1 MIYALSWMAEL
12 VVGKVFITYQL
23 YSITII
29 FWRSYLN
36 ILKKYIASRAL
47 RATVLA
53 GLLFPALQIHAA
65 SVVVDKAA
73 ETAIKAAFKATR
85 PDIVISKVVPSEEL
99 PGVYL
104 VTMQNGPVVYA
115 SADGKYF
122 IVGDM
127 FEISAAGIESVAE
140 KKLAPQ
146 RKEWL
151 AEVKREDMIIF
162 SPKGGTKGA
171 IYVFTDVDCGY
182 CQKLHQEVPQ
192 LNAAGIEVRYLAYPR
207 AGLATPTYDKMAS
220 AWCADDRNAAMDAL
234 KSGGHVAPKKC
245 DNPIAAQYQLGAAMG
260 VTGTPAIVL
269 ENGSLIPGYKPA
281 GQLVPM
287 ALRK

>member
-1 MIYALSWMAEL
+1 VTEL
-12 VVGKVFITYQL
+12 VVLKGFLKYWFGST
-23 YSITII
+23 TII
-29 FWRSYLN
+29 FWRNYLN
-36 ILKKYIASRAL
+36 ILKKRIAGRPLWAI
-47 RATVLA
+47 VLA
-53 GLLFPALQIHAA
+53 GLILPAMQVNAG

-73 ETAIKAAFKATR
+73 EAAIRASFKATR
-85 PDIVISKVVPSEEL
+85 PDIVISKVVASEEL
-99 PGVYL
+99 PGLYL

-115 SADGKYF
+115 SANGKYF

-146 RKEWL
+146 RQEWL
-151 AEVKREDMIIF
+151 SEVKREDMIIF
-162 SPKGGTKGA
+162 SPKGKAKGA
-171 IYVFTDVDCGY
+171 IYVFTDVDCGF

-207 AGLATPTYDKMAS
+207 AGLGTPTYDKMAS

-234 KSGGHVAPKKC
+234 KSGGFVTPKKC

-281 GQLVPM
+281 AQLIPM
-287 ALRK
+287 VLR

>member
-1 MIYALSWMAEL
+1 M
-12 VVGKVFITYQL
+12 
-23 YSITII
+23 
-29 FWRSYLN
+29 N
-36 ILKKYIASRAL
+36 ILNKRIAGGAL
-47 RATVLA
+47 WAIVLA
-53 GLLFPALQIHAA
+53 GLILPAMQVNAG

-73 ETAIKAAFKATR
+73 ETAIRASFKVTR
-85 PDIVISKVVPSEEL
+85 PDIVISKVVASEEL
-99 PGVYL
+99 PGLYL
-104 VTMQNGPVVYA
+104 VTMQNGPVVYV
-115 SADGKYF
+115 SANGKYF

-146 RKEWL
+146 RQEWL
-151 AEVKREDMIIF
+151 SEVKREDMIIF
-162 SPKGGTKGA
+162 SPKGKAKGA
-171 IYVFTDVDCGY
+171 IYVFTDVDCGF

-207 AGLATPTYDKMAS
+207 AGLGTPTYDKMAS

-234 KSGGHVAPKKC
+234 KSGGFVTPKKC

-281 GQLVPM
+281 AQLIPM
-287 ALRK
+287 VLR

>member
-1 MIYALSWMAEL
+1 MTEL
-12 VVGKVFITYQL
+12 VVLKGFLKYWFDST
-23 YSITII
+23 TII
-29 FWRSYLN
+29 FWRNYLN
-36 ILKKYIASRAL
+36 ILKKRIAGRAL
-47 RATVLA
+47 WAIVLA
-53 GLLFPALQIHAA
+53 GLILPAMQVNAG

-73 ETAIKAAFKATR
+73 EAAIRASFKATR
-85 PDIVISKVVPSEEL
+85 PDIVISKVVASEEL
-99 PGVYL
+99 PGLYL

-115 SADGKYF
+115 SANGKYF

-146 RKEWL
+146 RQEWL
-151 AEVKREDMIIF
+151 SEVKREDMIIF
-162 SPKGGTKGA
+162 SPKGKAKGA
-171 IYVFTDVDCGY
+171 IYVFTDVDCGF

-207 AGLATPTYDKMAS
+207 AGLGTPTYDKMAS

-234 KSGGHVAPKKC
+234 KSGGFVTPKKC

-281 GQLVPM
+281 AQLIPM
-287 ALRK
+287 VLR

>member
-1 MIYALSWMAEL
+1 M
-12 VVGKVFITYQL
+12 
-23 YSITII
+23 
-29 FWRSYLN
+29 N
-36 ILKKYIASRAL
+36 ILRKYITARTLLA
-47 RATVLA
+47 VVIA
-53 GLLFPALQIHAA
+53 GLMLPVVSAQAG

-73 ETAIKAAFKATR
+73 EAAIKASFKATR

-99 PGVYL
+99 PGLYL

-115 SADGKYF
+115 SANGKYF

-151 AEVKREDMIIF
+151 SEVKREDMIIF
-162 SPKGGTKGA
+162 SPKGETKGA

-207 AGLATPTYDKMAS
+207 AGLGTPTSDKMVS
-220 AWCADDRNAAMDAL
+220 AWCADDRTAAMNAL
-234 KSGGHVAPKKC
+234 KTGSTVAPKKC
-245 DNPIAAQYQLGAAMG
+245 DNPIAAQYELGAAMG

-281 GQLVPM
+281 AQLIPM
-287 ALRK
+287 AKR

>member
-1 MIYALSWMAEL
+1 MTEL
-12 VVGKVFITYQL
+12 VVLKGFLKYWFGST
-23 YSITII
+23 TII
-29 FWRSYLN
+29 FWRNYLN
-36 ILKKYIASRAL
+36 ILKKRIAGGAL
-47 RATVLA
+47 WAIVLA
-53 GLLFPALQIHAA
+53 GLILPAMQVNAG

-73 ETAIKAAFKATR
+73 EAAIRASFKATR
-85 PDIVISKVVPSEEL
+85 PDIVISKVVASEEL
-99 PGVYL
+99 PGLYL

-115 SADGKYF
+115 SANGKYF

-127 FEISAAGIESVAE
+127 FEISATGIESVAE

-146 RKEWL
+146 RQEWL
-151 AEVKREDMIIF
+151 SEVKREDMIIF
-162 SPKGGTKGA
+162 SPKGKAKGA
-171 IYVFTDVDCGY
+171 IYVFTDVDCGF

-207 AGLATPTYDKMAS
+207 AGLGTPTYDKMAS

-234 KSGGHVAPKKC
+234 KSGGFVTPKKC

-281 GQLVPM
+281 AQLIPM
-287 ALRK
+287 VLR

>member
-1 MIYALSWMAEL
+1 
-12 VVGKVFITYQL
+12 
-23 YSITII
+23 
-29 FWRSYLN
+29 LN
-36 ILKKYIASRAL
+36 NLMKYIVGRSLCAL
-47 RATVLA
+47 VLA
-53 GLLFPALQIHAA
+53 GVILPVMHAQAA

-73 ETAIKAAFKATR
+73 ETAIKASFKATR
-85 PDIVISKVVPSEEL
+85 PDIVISKIEASPEL

-104 VTMQNGPVVYA
+104 VTMQNGPTVYA
-115 SADGKYF
+115 SANGKYF

-151 AEVKREDMIIF
+151 SEIKREDMIVF
-162 SPKGGTKGA
+162 SPAGETKGA

-207 AGLATPTYDKMAS
+207 AGLGTPTYDKMVS
-220 AWCADDRNAAMDAL
+220 AWCADDRKAAINEL
-234 KSGGHVAPKKC
+234 KTGGLIAPKKC

-269 ENGSLIPGYKPA
+269 ESGSLIPGYKA
-281 GQLVPM
+281 AAQLIPM
-287 ALRK
+287 ATR